1 MPRTKAQKSD
11 VESKKETVK
20 DVTEQDS
27 KDDEPVEKKSSKK
40 EPVKKEPVKKESA
53 KKEAPKKE
61 PVKKEASK
69 KEASKKE
76 PVKKETVKKEPS
88 KKKSVKKD
96 EKDETDET
104 VEKEPRKRTV
114 PTKDSV
120 SDEFDELISSIEQ
133 EIARLRE
140 TQGKAKGVKFLRC
153 VGKRIKMIK
162 GHAFRVL
169 KEKKKTN
176 RKNNTNSGFL
186 KPVLISKEMADFT
199 GWDANELRS
208 RVDVTK
214 FICNYIRDND
224 LQNPQDRRQIIV
236 DKKLSDLLQFVPTD
250 KTEPLTYYRIQ
261 SYIKKHFS
269 NPSK

>member
-1 MPRTKAQKSD
+1 MARTKAQKSD
-11 VESKKETVK
+11 V
-20 DVTEQDS
+20 
-27 KDDEPVEKKSSKK
+27 
-40 EPVKKEPVKKESA
+40 
-53 KKEAPKKE
+53 
-61 PVKKEASK
+61 
-69 KEASKKE
+69 ASKKE
-76 PVKKETVKKEPS
+76 PVKKDIPDQDDSKTEKEVVEKKSAKKEPVE
-88 KKKSVKKD
+88 KKSAKKEPV
-96 EKDETDET
+96 EKKSAKKETAKKEPVEKKSAKKET
-104 VEKEPRKRTV
+104 AKKEPVEKKSTKNEPEEEGVEKEVRKRTV

-120 SDEFDELISSIEQ
+120 TEEFDQLVASIEE

-153 VGKRIKMIK
+153 VGKRIKMIR

-199 GWDANELRS
+199 GWDQSELRS

-214 FICNYIRDND
+214 YICNYIRDND

-236 DKKLSDLLQFVPTD
+236 DKKLSDLLEFVPTD